1 MSPAARNTQPLRP
14 NDPPTIGGHRITG
27 VIGQGG
33 QGVVYL
39 GTAPGGGR
47 VAVKVL
53 HARFGAGDRDRLL
66 READLARS
74 VAAFCTARVL
84 DAGVWQGQAYV
95 VSEFVDGGSLEEL
108 VLAEGP
114 RDEGGLTR
122 LAIAT
127 LTALSAIHEAGIV
140 HRDLKPANILLG
152 PEGPVVIDFGIAKV
166 VDASS
171 ARTSAPIGT
180 PAFMAP
186 EQIAGTRVGPPA
198 DIFSWAVTMAYAATG
213 RMVFGGDS
221 VPAILNRI
229 THHEPDL
236 TGVPDFLRPVLT
248 RCLAKD
254 PAERPAIPDL
264 VSALTRNAT
273 ASSARAGAAAPSAYP
288 GRTLRVTRKSPFLHR
303 VHWSPRARWWVTAG
317 IVATGGAITVFAAA
331 ALVPQDSVPEPDG
344 MPAAVQVQPSVAST
358 PTVLSLPVS
367 SPTPSPSKPAS
378 PPPSPS
384 VPEDDPAED
393 DPAEDDPAEDD
404 PAEDDERTEDEQGD
418 DEQTDDVRAE
428 EMSPTWSLAAA
439 GGPFALTGARGAG
452 DLAVVEIGGA
462 QRVVSGGPDGKVWL
476 SALTGEKSS
485 RRLLGTMDS
494 LVDHVAATM
503 AGGHPYVAA
512 ASSLGTV
519 RVWDA
524 ATGAVLVPKVTTGW
538 TGRIHALT
546 LGTYHGRPVVAF
558 AHDSAGVVVGDVRAR
573 SLIGRPLLAKGSPF
587 LDSQVNDLALG
598 HVDGRDVVVA
608 GARDGRVRVFDVATG
623 KRVGKAVDHD
633 TEGNGV
639 EISVVTTGSGSGRQL
654 LASGD
659 TGGAVR
665 ISDLA
670 TGKRVSSF
678 CESRFAGRQVND
690 LAFATVGGRDVLL
703 VSAGENLRLCDLK
716 SGQLTE
722 LEVPG
727 SDPGHGV
734 MRIALGHLGKRS
746 ALVIGR
752 DDGKIR
758 TALWQP
764 PTKRQ

>member
-1 MSPAARNTQPLRP
+1 MSPAGNTQPLRP
-14 NDPPTIGGHRITG
+14 NDPRTIGGYTITD
-27 VIGQGG
+27 VLGQGG
-33 QGVVYL
+33 QGAVYL
-39 GTAPGGGR
+39 GTAPGGGK

-53 HARFGAGDRDRLL
+53 HARFSAGDRERLL
-66 READLARS
+66 REAAIARR

-84 DAGVWQGQAYV
+84 DAGITEGQAYV

-108 VLAEGP
+108 VRQEGP

-122 LAIAT
+122 LALAT
-127 LTALSAIHEAGIV
+127 LTALSAVHAAGIV
-140 HRDLKPANILLG
+140 HRDLKPGNILLG

-186 EQIAGTRVGPPA
+186 EQIAGARVGPPA

-229 THHEPDL
+229 TNHEPDL
-236 TGVPDFLRPVLT
+236 TGVPDFLRPLLA

-254 PAERPAIPDL
+254 PGERPAITDL
-264 VSALTRNAT
+264 LSALTRNAT
-273 ASSARAGAAAPSAYP
+273 ASAARPAAAPAVHP
-288 GRTLRVTRKSPFLHR
+288 GRTLRVTRRSPFLHR
-303 VHWSPRARWWVTAG
+303 VHWSPRARWGLTAG

-331 ALVPQDSVPEPDG
+331 ALVPRDSVSEPDD
-344 MPAAVQVQPSVAST
+344 MPAAVQVQPPAATT

-367 SPTPSPSKPAS
+367 SPLPSPSEPAS

-384 VPEDDPAED
+384 ASEEDEQ
-393 DPAEDDPAEDD
+393 
-404 PAEDDERTEDEQGD
+404 TEDEQIEE
-418 DEQTDDVRAE
+418 EQTDDVRAE
-428 EMSPTWSLAAA
+428 ETAPTWSLAAA
-439 GGPFALTGARGAG
+439 GRPFALTGTRGAG
-452 DLAVVEIGGA
+452 DLAVVEVGGK
-462 QRVVSGGPDGKVWL
+462 QRVVSGGPDGRVWL

-485 RRLLGTMDS
+485 RRILGTMDAF
-494 LVDHVAATM
+494 VVHVAATV
-503 AGGHPYVAA
+503 AGGRPYVAA

-524 ATGAVLVPKVTTGW
+524 ATGDVLVPKVTTGW
-538 TGRIHALT
+538 TGQIHALT

-558 AHDSAGVVVGDVRAR
+558 AHSSAGVLVGDVRAR

-587 LDSQVNDLALG
+587 LDFQVNDLALG

-623 KRVGKAVDHD
+623 KRVGKTVDHN
-633 TEGNGV
+633 TEENGV
-639 EISVVTTGSGSGRQL
+639 EISVVTTGSGSGRRL

-659 TGGAVR
+659 TSGAVR

-670 TGKRVSSF
+670 TGKRVSTS
-678 CESRFAGRQVND
+678 CETRFADRQVND
-690 LAFATVGGRDVLL
+690 LAFRTVGGRKMLL

-727 SDPGHGV
+727 SEPGHGV
-734 MRIALGHLGKRS
+734 MRIALSRLDGKP

-758 TALWQP
+758 AALWQP
-764 PTKRQ
+764 GEAR